1 MTLSTKDIYNVLKE
15 FSEYGA
21 AIYYALE
28 NKKIKLDEVQ
38 DVLFKD
44 STEKINLVFPKFIE
58 KISLEDIEVSK
69 DNYKDNFTRL
79 SCVDRIIE
87 RDKNRHQHL
96 REIRNIVYLEKELNK
111 MIKEKNYQN
120 AFNLHF
126 TGKILEMLKN
136 DTRKKYL
143 SIQEVLKLYIAAYEL
158 LLDESDKKLASNIDN
173 YYISMITN

>member
-21 AIYYALE
+21 AIYYSIE
-28 NKKIKLDEVQ
+28 NKKIKLEEVQ
-38 DVLFKD
+38 AVLFKD

-58 KISLEDIEVSK
+58 KITLDDIELSK
-69 DNYKDNFTRL
+69 DNYKDCFTRL
-79 SCVDRIIE
+79 SCVDRIVE

-111 MIKEKNYQN
+111 MIKERNYQN
-120 AFNLHF
+120 AFNLYF
-126 TGKILEMLKN
+126 TGKILEMLQN
-136 DTRKKYL
+136 DTKKKYL
-143 SIQEVLKLYIAAYEL
+143 SVQEVLKLYITAYEL